1 MRNIEQLREDFIN
14 LRIRPTDWLGD
25 SPNRFDT
32 YAKYASM
39 VDSVTE
45 FGVYTGLSTTAF
57 VSGKPLKVRSYD
69 ITRGY
74 LTVLHEIEACAE
86 QLGVDFQFQ
95 IASSLEVDIEET
107 DLLFIDTVHE
117 KDYCL
122 KELNLH
128 HSKAKKYIMLHDIT
142 AWPGVLQAAEEFM
155 STHPEWVIHERDDV
169 GSGLLVISKR
179 C

>member
-1 MRNIEQLREDFIN
+1 MRTIEQLRDDFIN

-25 SPNRFDT
+25 SPSRFDT

-57 VSGKPLKVRSYD
+57 VSGKPKKVRSYD
-69 ITRGY
+69 ITSSY
-74 LTVLHEIEACAE
+74 LTVLHELEVCAGE
-86 QLGVDFQFQ
+86 LGVDFRFE
-95 IASSLEVDIEET
+95 IASSLNIEIEET

-117 KDYCL
+117 KEYCL

-128 HSKAKKYIMLHDIT
+128 HLKAKKFIVLHDII

-155 STHPEWVIHERDDV
+155 SVHPEWTVYERDDV
-169 GSGLLVISKR
+169 GCGLLAMSR
-179 C
+179 T

>member
-1 MRNIEQLREDFIN
+1 MRTIEQLRDDFTN
-14 LRIRPTDWLGD
+14 LRIRPIDWLGD

-32 YAKYASM
+32 YARYASM

-57 VSGKPLKVRSYD
+57 VSGKPIKVRSYD
-69 ITRGY
+69 ITSGY
-74 LTVLHEIEACAE
+74 LTVLHEIEACALH
-86 QLGVDFQFQ
+86 LGVDFKFQ
-95 IASSLEVDIEET
+95 IASSLNIEIEET

-122 KELNLH
+122 RELNLH
-128 HSKAKKYIMLHDIT
+128 HAKTKKFIVLHDII

-155 STHPEWVIHERDDV
+155 KTHPEWVVYERDDV
-169 GSGLLVISKR
+169 GSGLLVMNR
-179 C
+179 T